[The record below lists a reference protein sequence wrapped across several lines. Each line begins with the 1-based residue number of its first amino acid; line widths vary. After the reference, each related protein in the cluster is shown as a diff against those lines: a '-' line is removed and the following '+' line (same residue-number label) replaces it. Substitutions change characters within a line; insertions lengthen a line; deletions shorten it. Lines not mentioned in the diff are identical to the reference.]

1 LDLYACTQCKEG
13 YKINLF
19 GGCDSENGNAW
30 NYFKFFLLIS
40 ARLKIFNIY
49 LLTCF

>member
-30 NYFKFFLLIS
+30 N
-40 ARLKIFNIY
+40 
-49 LLTCF
+49 CF

>member
-19 GGCDSENGNAW
+19 GGCDSGNGNAW
-30 NYFKFFLLIS
+30 N
-40 ARLKIFNIY
+40 
-49 LLTCF
+49 CF